1 MEIFYYF
8 CIRMKQ
14 TICYIS
20 LMLLLLTACGGNKKA
35 GRKAEPLDTEA
46 RVETLDTIPMMVMQ
60 IQKCSKLYTAEYHL
74 HKIVTHDDQMKLK
87 GTFLAQEFNITLP
100 FGNRRIA
107 IPMDATLKAYVDFSE
122 FSKKNIRRRGNKIE
136 VVLPDPKVQL
146 TSSKIDHQEIKKQV
160 SILRGNFTDEEM
172 ADYEKQGRAAIL
184 NDIPKLGI
192 IDMAQESAANTLIPM
207 IMQLGYQEKD
217 ITITFRK
224 EFTLDDLPSLLD
236 SRSIAR

>member
-1 MEIFYYF
+1 M
-8 CIRMKQ
+8 
-14 TICYIS
+14 
-20 LMLLLLTACGGNKKA
+20 LLLLLTACGGNKEK
-35 GRKAEPLDTEA
+35 TEA

-107 IPMDATLKAYVDFSE
+107 IPMDATLKAYVDFSD

-172 ADYEKQGRAAIL
+172 ANYEKQGRAAIL

-192 IDMAQESAANTLIPM
+192 IGMAQESAANTLIPM

-236 SRSIAR
+236 SKSIAR

>member
-35 GRKAEPLDTEA
+35 GRKAEP
-46 RVETLDTIPMMVMQ
+46 VDTIPMMIMQ

-74 HKIVTHDDQMKLK
+74 HKIVTHDDQMRLK
-87 GTFLAQEFNITLP
+87 GTFLAQEFDITLP

-107 IPMDATLKAYVDFSE
+107 IPMNATMKAYIDFNEFSE
-122 FSKKNIRRRGNKIE
+122 KNVRKRGEKIE
-136 VVLPDPKVQL
+136 ILLPDPKVEL

-172 ADYEKQGRAAIL
+172 ANYEKQGRAAIL

-192 IDMAQESAANTLIPM
+192 IGMARESAANTLIPM
-207 IMQLGYQEKD
+207 IMQMGYEEKD

-224 EFTLDDLPSLLD
+224 QFTLDDLPSLLD
-236 SRSIAR
+236 TKSLAK